1 MSPEQCRGLEVDH
14 RGDLYSVGVIWY
26 ELLTGKLPFTGSTA
40 VEVML
45 KHAFDPPAT
54 FAAVGADIVPGAVE
68 SVVLS
73 CLAKDPDQRPQ
84 SALELAE
91 RFETAWLDHEEAS
104 IEAAKPGKCLSPQ
117 ELVDLSEPA
126 IDPHATVYQME
137 ARMPEAVAKYK
148 LRSFIQDTGG
158 ELLEDVPGLIRVRLG
173 GWTSIY
179 KTKSG
184 YKSWLG
190 LRRKSG
196 QIEMDLRM
204 RKPEPQANSL
214 VITILMN
221 PLQGEPPSLN
231 DWQTRCN
238 KIYQDVR
245 TCLMGRHLEESE

>member
-1 MSPEQCRGLEVDH
+1 MNPPRRGLEVDH

-26 ELLTGKLPFTGSTA
+26 ELLTGKLPFTGNTA
-40 VEVML
+40 MEVML
-45 KHAFDPPAT
+45 KHVVDQPAT
-54 FAAVGADIVPGAVE
+54 FAAVEAADIVPGAVE

-73 CLAKDPDQRPQ
+73 WLVKDPSNALQ
-84 SALELAE
+84 SARELAE
-91 RFETAWLDHEEAS
+91 RFEAAWLDHEEVPKGVVGVV
-104 IEAAKPGKCLSPQ
+104 KPEEQPNPVVATL
-117 ELVDLSEPA
+117 ELSERPL
-126 IDPHATVYQME
+126 DPHSVVYQME

-173 GWTSIY
+173 GWTSVY

-204 RKPEPQANSL
+204 RKPEAKPT
-214 VITILMN
+214 V
-221 PLQGEPPSLN
+221 
-231 DWQTRCN
+231 
-238 KIYQDVR
+238 
-245 TCLMGRHLEESE
+245 